1 MADDGSF
8 VRVRDVDHPSGTVYC
23 TNERGGTS
31 WFVPGADSETDW
43 EPGDV
48 AFMTASTVTK
58 VDSSLWNAGNSV
70 GEVTHANDDDVVIK
84 IDGSHRSFRQASSA
98 PYLVGQLVE
107 FLPGSGPGKVLGEQD
122 DDRSL
127 SSRLDDFDVE
137 SLIIKPSDNDVTM
150 DQVGGAEHLKRRA
163 ENLVKVALSPENRL
177 KTLGV
182 KNIKGILFSGPSGTG
197 KTFLAKALA
206 SVTSATFYNI
216 SGPVIAGELVGQSER
231 RLRDIFDHAEMN
243 RPAILFFDE
252 IDSLASQRGDGS
264 NEHSNRLIGQF
275 LSLLDGHKPF
285 DQVIVIATTNLPSA
299 LDNALLRPG
308 RLGHK
313 LVFNFPDAADRFQIM
328 EAQTSGMK
336 FMPDNE
342 PPLDELVEMTRG
354 WTAADLGHI
363 WTEAGILAALD
374 GRYRMCAEDIYGAL
388 PLVER
393 GPRSSE
399 RYAGNDVQLD

>member
-1 MADDGSF
+1 MPEDGGF
-8 VRVRDVDHPSGTVYC
+8 VRVRDVDHRSGKVYC

-31 WFVPGADSETDW
+31 WFVPGADDETEW

-48 AFMTASTVTK
+48 AFMTDRSVTK
-58 VDSSLWNAGNSV
+58 TDPALWKLGNSV

-84 IDGSHRSFRQASSA
+84 VDGIARGFEQRTID
-98 PYLVGQLVE
+98 PYVVGQLVE
-107 FLPGSGPGKVLGEQD
+107 FIPGAGPGKVLGEQND
-122 DDRSL
+122 DLNL

-137 SLIIKPSDNDVTM
+137 SLIIKPSDNEVTM

-206 SVTSATFYNI
+206 SVTNATFYNI

-285 DQVIVIATTNLPSA
+285 DQVIVIATTNLPSS

-313 LVFNFPDAADRFQIM
+313 LVFSLPDAADRFQIM
-328 EAQTSGMK
+328 EAQTRAMK

-342 PPLDELVEMTRG
+342 PPLDELVDLTGG

-374 GRYRMCAEDIYGAL
+374 GRYRMCLEDIHAAL

-393 GPRSSE
+393 GPRGTE
-399 RYAGNDVQLD
+399 RYTGSDAELD